1 MKKTLILIV
10 CLCLALTLF
19 TACSGSGSG
28 SAATETQA
36 PAGPLVGEWDGE
48 KLISEV
54 WTFNADGSGHN
65 ENTFLSYDF
74 DYTYSEA
81 DSLLSI
87 YTYLGS
93 LKSETPSEYTVIFN
107 SDTEIVLKN
116 ENFEYVLTKK

>member
-19 TACSGSGSG
+19 TACSGSGTDTPE
-28 SAATETQA
+28 AAA
-36 PAGPLVGEWDGE
+36 PQNPLVGNWDGE

-74 DYTYSEA
+74 DYTYSEE

-93 LKSETPSEYTVIFN
+93 LKSDTASEYTVTFN
-107 SDTEIVLKN
+107 SEKEIVLKN
-116 ENFEYVLTKK
+116 DNFEYVLTKK